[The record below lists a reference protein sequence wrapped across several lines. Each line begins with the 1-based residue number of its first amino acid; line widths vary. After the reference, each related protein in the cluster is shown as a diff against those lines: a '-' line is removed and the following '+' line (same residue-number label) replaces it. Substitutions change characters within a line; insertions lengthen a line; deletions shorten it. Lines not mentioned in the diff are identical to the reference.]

1 MRDLGLRR
9 VTVDLEPEDHRALK
23 QYALD
28 NDTTITEVLRS
39 ALDEIR
45 ADESTRTRVTAR
57 IGARRDPGT
66 GR

>member
-1 MRDLGLRR
+1 MRDVGFRR

-28 NDTTITEVLRS
+28 NDTTIAEVLRS

-57 IGARRDPGT
+57 IGARRSLGT